1 MMRRESQT
9 MSLCEVQ
16 DVLSARSQKVFIGLM
31 KSDLRCRQCT
41 FYAVC
46 LYEQKLSM
54 FCVDTLVVPSNGK
67 VALMGGSN
75 VYASCVKTVV

>member
-54 FCVDTLVVPSNGK
+54 FCVDTLWFLAMVKSHSWVEAMCMLVV
-67 VALMGGSN
+67 
-75 VYASCVKTVV
+75 